1 MNILNYLYKKNI
13 SVYYIMDRVKSL
25 EVPFNK
31 NASKKIFIILKN
43 GDGAFSLN
51 NDNDDVD
58 NLYSKLNDLCSE
70 IFFTE
75 YIRFNFDFSGEYI
88 CKNSCIFF
96 NIYRITLSFNLTNP
110 YGRISIDSSIINYTV
125 DSRKY
130 FYIYDD
136 IVKELNAIL
145 EKINIDSIE
154 KIN

>member
-1 MNILNYLYKKNI
+1 
-13 SVYYIMDRVKSL
+13 MDRVKSL
-25 EVPFNK
+25 EVTFNEK
-31 NASKKIFIILKN
+31 ASEKIFIILKN
-43 GDGAFSLN
+43 GDGAFFLN
-51 NDNDDVD
+51 NSNDDVD
-58 NLYSKLNDLCSE
+58 NLCYKLNDLCSE

-75 YIRFNFDFSGEYI
+75 YIKFNLDFSVDGI

-96 NIYRITLSFNLTNP
+96 NMCIITLSFNLTDR
-110 YGRISIDSSIINYTV
+110 YGYISIKSTKINYTV

-130 FYIYDD
+130 LYIYDD